1 MHTITSSAI
10 FPSVWFWVKIVFF
23 WLEWLLDI
31 LKLPYLLLIYACIQN
46 AMLLN
51 ADRNIH
57 FIYVAISKQKQ
68 SEAHRDLFYQIA
80 NPLNFNCEQTKF
92 VQREREFFCTNFMI
106 ATWFWTT
113 QEPIS
118 NRIKLQKIKQHR
130 LKSWKF
136 ENSKTLTHTR
146 KKSITCIVF
155 TFRQKSKSRLKW
167 HCPLKKCVSYIERY
181 KISHR

>member
-146 KKSITCIVF
+146 KKSIMYCFHIQTKIKI
-155 TFRQKSKSRLKW
+155 TTKMTL
-167 HCPLKKCVSYIERY
+167 PIEKMCFIYR
-181 KISHR
+181 KV